1 MLLQIGLDIGST
13 TAKIVA
19 LREGRIVH
27 RAYVRHYSDIR
38 NAVPALWREVMERFP
53 NAEASLCIS
62 GSSGLKL
69 AELTGIPFLQEVV
82 ACTKAIQRLAPET
95 DTAIEL
101 GGEDAKIIYLRGG
114 IEQRMNNACA
124 GGTGAFIDQMA
135 ALLETDPAGLDE
147 WAARCETLYPIASR
161 CGVFAKTDVQPLLN
175 EGARRED
182 ISASIFQSIVTQTIS
197 GLACGR
203 PIRGKVAF
211 LGGPLTFLPQLRKR
225 FIETLQLAPEDVV
238 FPDDAQYFVAIGAAF
253 QGSGPL
259 SLLLSD
265 WLERMENAEWTIA
278 PDGENRLA
286 PLFADEQ
293 EYTDFRKR
301 HDAASASQADLAS
314 YSGPCF
320 LGIDAGS
327 TTTKLV
333 LTGAKDQILHTFYR
347 GNKGNPLASLAEA
360 LQEMYA
366 RLPENAYIAR
376 ACVTGYG
383 ESLMKAAFRVD
394 AGEVETVAHYKAAA
408 RFMPDVDFILDIG
421 GQDMKCIKIRG
432 GTIDSLLLNEACSA
446 GCGSFL
452 ESFAGALGLGIEE
465 FASAALKSVHPVDLG
480 SRCTVFMNSKVKQVQ
495 KEGASLPDL
504 SAGLAYSVVKNALQ
518 KVIKIRNPEELG
530 RRIVVQGGTFYNDA
544 VLRAFELLTGRE
556 AVRPDIAGIMGAYG
570 CALLAREQYDG
581 VGCSSLLPCE
591 ELHSFTYEVSHAR
604 CSLCSNYCAMTINRF
619 PDKSFHVSGN
629 RCERGATQKTSKTGL
644 PNLVESKYE
653 RMFSYASL
661 PPEQATRGTV
671 GLPRVLNLFE
681 NYPFWH
687 TFFTQLGYRVVL
699 SPKSSK
705 KLYETGMETIPSE
718 SVCYPAKLVHGHIE
732 SLIRSKVDFI
742 FYPAV
747 IYEKKE
753 DASAD
758 NHFNCPVVASY
769 PEVIR
774 TNMDRLREQGIP
786 LISPFLNIDHVP
798 ALKKTLQTTFPRI
811 PTEELEAAVD
821 AGLQEAER
829 ARGDIRAQ
837 GEATLKLLEETGAKG
852 VVLCGHPYHSDPEIN
867 HGIADLIAGMGLAV
881 LTEDAV
887 CHLGSV
893 KHPLPVVNQWTYHGR
908 MYRAAYFV
916 SGRADL
922 ELVQL
927 TSFGCGIDAITA
939 DTIQEILE
947 RHHKTFTLIKVD
959 EISNLGA
966 ARIRLRSLLAAMKER
981 EPSQN
986 TARTVS
992 VPVSPASFTKEMKS
1006 GYTILAPQLS
1016 PIHFELFE
1024 TVFRGAGYRLKVL
1037 EKASKQSTE
1046 EGLKFVNN
1054 DACYPAIM
1062 TIGQIM
1068 AALRGG
1074 DYDPERTAVILTQ
1087 TGGGC
1092 RATNY
1097 IALLR
1102 RALKEAG
1109 MSQIPVISLN
1119 ATGIESQP
1127 GFKLNLKL
1135 INRLIAAAC
1144 YGDLLMRLLYR
1155 FRPYERNV
1163 GDTELLFR
1171 KWMVLCK
1178 HSLREFSSQE
1188 YKGNIRSMVAEFEAL
1203 PQTGATKPRVGIVG
1217 EILIKF
1223 HPDANNR
1230 IVEVIEAEGG
1240 EAVVPDFLDFMFYCL
1255 YNPIYKADHLGKSK
1269 MLGFLNPIVIR
1280 YIEMYR
1286 KPVKQALEV
1295 SRCLTPPESIYTLAE
1310 KAGRLLSVGNQMGE
1324 GWFLTAEMMELLDHG
1339 VNNIV
1344 CIQPFACL
1352 PNHITGRGMIKGLK
1366 ELYPDAN
1373 IAAIDYDAGA
1383 SEVNQINRIKLMM
1396 SVASGVLC

>member
-13 TAKIVA
+13 TAKIIA
-19 LREGRIVH
+19 MHAGHIVH
-27 RAYVRHYSDIR
+27 QDYVRHYSDIR
-38 NAVPALWREVMERFP
+38 TAVLSLWREVMGRFTG
-53 NAEASLCIS
+53 AEASVCIS

-69 AELTGIPFLQEVV
+69 SELAGIPFLQEVV
-82 ACTKAIQRLAPET
+82 ACTKAIKHLAPET

-135 ALLETDPAGLDE
+135 VLLETDPAGLDDL
-147 WAARCETLYPIASR
+147 ASRHRTIYPIASR

-182 ISASIFQSIVTQTIS
+182 IAASIFQSIVTQTIS

-211 LGGPLTFLPQLRKR
+211 LGGPLTFLPQLRER
-225 FIETLQLAPEDVV
+225 FIETLGLAAEDVV
-238 FPDDAQYFVAIGAAF
+238 FPEGAQYFVAIGSCLHSA
-253 QGSGPL
+253 GNTPL
-259 SLLLSD
+259 PL
-265 WLERMENAEWTIA
+265 AEWLH
-278 PDGENRLA
+278 RLETA
-286 PLFADEQ
+286 DFSAGSESSRLLPPLFADER
-293 EYTDFRKR
+293 EYAAFQTR
-301 HDAASASQADLAS
+301 HSAATAPRAELAE
-314 YSGPCF
+314 YKGPCF

-333 LTGAKDQILHTFYR
+333 LTGADDQILHTFYG
-347 GNKGNPLASLAEA
+347 GNKGNPITSLADA
-360 LQEMYA
+360 LHELYA
-366 RLPENAYIAR
+366 LLPEGCYIAR
-376 ACVTGYG
+376 SYVTGYG
-383 ESLMKAAFRVD
+383 EGLMKAAFRID
-394 AGEVETVAHYKAAA
+394 GGEVETVAHYKAASH
-408 RFMPDVDFILDIG
+408 FMPDVDFILDIG

-432 GTIDSLLLNEACSA
+432 GAIDSLMLNEACSA

-452 ESFAGALGLGIEE
+452 ESFAGALGLGIAE
-465 FASAALKSVHPVDLG
+465 FAEQALQSAHPVDLG

-495 KEGASLPDL
+495 KEGASLSDL

-518 KVIKIRNPEELG
+518 KVIKVRNPEELG
-530 RRIVVQGGTFYNDA
+530 QRIVVQGGTFYNDA
-544 VLRAFELLTGRE
+544 VLRVFENLTGRRV
-556 AVRPDIAGIMGAYG
+556 VRPDIAGIMGAYG
-570 CALLAREQYDG
+570 CALLAREQYG
-581 VGCSSLLPCE
+581 GTGTSGLLPRD
-591 ELHSFTYEVSHAR
+591 ELNSFTIEVSHAR
-604 CSLCSNYCAMTINRF
+604 CSLCSNNCAMTISRF

-629 RCERGATQKTSKTGL
+629 RCERGATQKKTKSGL
-644 PNLVESKYE
+644 PNLVEYKYE
-653 RMFSYASL
+653 RMFGYTPLA
-661 PPEQATRGTV
+661 PGQAARGTV
-671 GLPRVLNLFE
+671 GLPRVLNMFE

-687 TFFTQLGYRVVL
+687 TFFTNLGYRVVL

-705 KLYETGMETIPSE
+705 KLYESGMETIPSE
-718 SVCYPAKLVHGHIE
+718 SVCYPAKLAHGHTQ

-747 IYEKKE
+747 IYEKNE
-753 DASAD
+753 DTSAD

-774 TNMDRLREQGIP
+774 TNMDGLKENGIP
-786 LISPFLNIDHVP
+786 LISPFLNFDNVP
-798 ALKKTLQTTFPRI
+798 ALKKKLQETFPHI
-811 PTEELEAAVD
+811 PKEELAAAVDEALLEAAIAKD
-821 AGLQEAER
+821 
-829 ARGDIRAQ
+829 DIRAK
-837 GEATLKLLEETGAKG
+837 GEETLELLERTGAKG
-852 VVLCGHPYHSDPEIN
+852 IVLCGHPYHSDPEIN
-867 HGIADLIAGMGLAV
+867 HGMSELIAGMGLAV

-887 CHLGSV
+887 CHLSAV

-916 SGRADL
+916 SGRNDL

-939 DTIQEILE
+939 DTIQDILE
-947 RHHKTFTLIKVD
+947 RHNKTFTLIKVD

-981 EPSQN
+981 DQVRVTAKVPS
-986 TARTVS
+986 A
-992 VPVSPASFTKEMKS
+992 PAAPASFTKEMRS
-1006 GYTILAPQLS
+1006 EYTILAPQLS

-1024 TVFRGAGYRLKVL
+1024 TVFRDAGYRLKVL
-1037 EKASKQSTE
+1037 EKVSKE
-1046 EGLKFVNN
+1046 AMEDGLKFVNN
-1054 DACYPAIM
+1054 DACYPAIV

-1068 AALRGG
+1068 AALRSG
-1074 DYDPERTAVILTQ
+1074 DYDPDRTAIIFTQ

-1102 RALKEAG
+1102 KALKEAG
-1109 MSQIPVISLN
+1109 MTQIPVISLN
-1119 ATGIESQP
+1119 ATGIENQP

-1135 INRLIAAAC
+1135 INRLIAAGC

-1155 FRPYERNV
+1155 FRPYELYT
-1163 GDTELLFR
+1163 GDAELLFR
-1171 KWMVLCK
+1171 KWMGLCK
-1178 HSLREFSSQE
+1178 HSLHQFAFRQ
-1188 YKGNIRSMVAEFEAL
+1188 YKENIRGMVAEFEAL
-1203 PQTGATKPRVGIVG
+1203 PQSGVTKPRVGIVG

-1269 MLGFLNPIVIR
+1269 MLGLLNPLVIR
-1280 YIEMYR
+1280 YLEMYR
-1286 KPVKQALEV
+1286 SPMKQALEA
-1295 SRCLTPPESIYTLAE
+1295 SRYLSAPESIYELAA

-1339 VNNIV
+1339 VSNIV

-1352 PNHITGRGMIKGLK
+1352 PNHITGRGMVKGLK

-1396 SVASGVLC
+1396 SIASGVLC